1 VVISLLHAGVGLG
14 VAPFA
19 LVSSQT
25 SFWRGFPA
33 AASAED
39 PANRIIVFE
48 SGSYTD
54 VDPLRSRGNVRPPGL
69 SGPHFG
75 LAVGLSVLIP
85 AITARKPNTVSATLK
100 IAFVRFTVSRCQGN
114 QRTELPLPLHP

>member
-1 VVISLLHAGVGLG
+1 MRLFTASYTAEWRSRTGGRPPGGFSLLHAGLGLG

-25 SFWRGFPA
+25 SFRRGFPA

-48 SGSYTD
+48 VGSYTD
-54 VDPLRSRGNVRPPGL
+54 VGPERSRGNVKPTAL

-85 AITARKPNTVSATLK
+85 
-100 IAFVRFTVSRCQGN
+100 
-114 QRTELPLPLHP
+114 